1 MNSLLYDD
9 TTTNDVNATNH
20 PTEHSNILH
29 DRYQAGERDF
39 SDSDF
44 GDLSLSGG
52 CLSYAT
58 LRRSKLRQIDLQQA
72 DLRGINLS
80 EANLSQSNLQNTDLR
95 GATLNSAM
103 LFMAGLDGANLQ
115 GADLSG
121 ASLDIS
127 TLNQANLQGANLCGT
142 YLCGID
148 LSQACLQGAYF
159 NEKTQFDACFDPIAA
174 GMRNEINLTLDDLLA
189 HFNQVSKCASRY
201 LGNSMTSKYWEKSR
215 WDNPYLAAY
224 QIDALGKFS
233 YTSSLIEPVNFL
245 HLQWTQL
252 WLNQFISYGSMI
264 FQDLPDILTQK
275 ELLVISTG

>member
-1 MNSLLYDD
+1 MNSLLHDV
-9 TTTNDVNATNH
+9 TETNDVTASNH
-20 PTEHSNILH
+20 PTEQSNILH
-29 DRYQAGERDF
+29 DRYQSGERDF

-52 CLSYAT
+52 CLSYAI
-58 LRRSKLRQIDLQQA
+58 LQRSKLRQVDLQQA
-72 DLRGINLS
+72 DLRGIDLS
-80 EANLSQSNLQNTDLR
+80 EANLSRSDLHHADLR

-103 LFMAGLDGANLQ
+103 LFMANLDGANLQ
-115 GADLSG
+115 GANLSA

-148 LSQACLQGAYF
+148 LSQAHLQGAYF
-159 NEKTQFDACFDPIAA
+159 NEKTQFDAHFDPIAA
-174 GMRNEINLTLDDLLA
+174 GMRTEINLTVDDLLA
-189 HFNQVSKCASRY
+189 HLNQVSKCASRY

-215 WDNPYLAAY
+215 WDNSYVAAY
-224 QIDALGKFS
+224 QIDAMGKLS
-233 YTSSLIEPVNFL
+233 YTEPLTEPVNFL

-252 WLNQFISYGSMI
+252 WLNQFIGHGSLI
-264 FQDLPDILTQK
+264 FQDLPDIVAQK